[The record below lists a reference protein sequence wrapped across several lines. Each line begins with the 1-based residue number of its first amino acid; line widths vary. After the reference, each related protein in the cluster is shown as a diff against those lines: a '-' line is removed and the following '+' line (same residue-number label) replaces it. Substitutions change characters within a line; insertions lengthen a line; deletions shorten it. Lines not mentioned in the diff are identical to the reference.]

1 MKNKK
6 AKKTYTSTK
15 KKTSNA
21 KIAVTMLLVI
31 VLLAGA
37 IVGTI
42 AAISDGFTK
51 PVEDWFSDKATV
63 TPGDQTG
70 DEQGDQTTPGGNDQ
84 DDQTGDEVVACKHVF
99 EYGICTECGE
109 HALDLISHATK
120 AISADEDC
128 IVNYYDDHL
137 NLIKSETVKGGDNFV
152 GFEGYTEYI
161 ALYPSEMNVP
171 NLDNVKDGDILLNGK
186 LWTKDSSYDNS
197 FLDIYPRYVQKY
209 GMFELNLAIDDFY
222 GMYNDKPIFQFGVD
236 NDFMYYGADG
246 FGFYLKEGDCLKILY
261 GSDSSHS
268 LHGFVTDGIMF
279 KYFTMDNVI
288 NLKYDIDVVNV
299 IVIGYDSGEVA

>member
-6 AKKTYTSTK
+6 AKKTYSSTK

-21 KIAVTMLLVI
+21 KIAVTVLLVF
-31 VLLAGA
+31 VLICGA
-37 IVGTI
+37 IVGTL

-70 DEQGDQTTPGGNDQ
+70 DDQGDQTGPGDDQ
-84 DDQTGDEVVACKHVF
+84 GDQTGDEVVACKHVF

-128 IVNYYDDHL
+128 IINYYDDHL

-209 GMFELNLAIDDFY
+209 GMFGLNLEIDDFY

-236 NDFMYYGADG
+236 NDFMYSGADG

-261 GSDSSHS
+261 GSDRGYSY
-268 LHGFVTDGIMF
+268 HGFVADGIMF
-279 KYFTMDNVI
+279 KYFTMDNAI
-288 NLKYDIDVVNV
+288 NVKYDIDVVNV

>member
-6 AKKTYTSTK
+6 AKKTYPSTK

-63 TPGDQTG
+63 TTPGD
-70 DEQGDQTTPGGNDQ
+70 DQGDQTTPGGNDQ

-171 NLDNVKDGDILLNGK
+171 NLDNVKDGDFLLNGK
-186 LWTKDSSYDNS
+186 LWTKDSSYDNG
-197 FLDIYPRYVQKY
+197 FLDLYPRYFQY
-209 GMFELNLAIDDFY
+209 HGMFRLNLEIDDFY

-246 FGFYLKEGDCLKILY
+246 FGFYLKEGDRLKILY
-261 GSDSSHS
+261 GSDRGHS

-279 KYFTMDNVI
+279 NYFTMDNAV

>member
-1 MKNKK
+1 MKNEFQKHKK
-6 AKKTYTSTK
+6 SDSVKWG
-15 KKTSNA
+15 
-21 KIAVTMLLVI
+21 IAFTLIAILLI
-31 VLLAGA
+31 TAVLGILQSFTDFKPSEWFTGN
-37 IVGTI
+37 IEGTP
-42 AAISDGFTK
+42 SSEEM
-51 PVEDWFSDKATV
+51 PEC
-63 TPGDQTG
+63 
-70 DEQGDQTTPGGNDQ
+70 E
-84 DDQTGDEVVACKHVF
+84 HVF

-109 HALDLISHATK
+109 RAVDLISHATK

-171 NLDNVKDGDILLNGK
+171 NLDNVKDGDFLLNGK

-246 FGFYLKEGDCLKILY
+246 FGFYLKEGDRLKILY

-288 NLKYDIDVVNV
+288 NLKYGIDVVNV
-299 IVIGYDSGEVA
+299 IVIGYDNSEVA

>member
-6 AKKTYTSTK
+6 AKKTYPSTK

-63 TPGDQTG
+63 TTPGD
-70 DEQGDQTTPGGNDQ
+70 DQGDQTTPGGSDQ

-161 ALYPSEMNVP
+161 ALSPSEMNVP

-197 FLDIYPRYVQKY
+197 FLDLYPSYVQNY
-209 GMFELNLAIDDFY
+209 GMFRLNLYIDDFY

-236 NDFMYYGADG
+236 NDFMYYGADD
-246 FGFYLKEGDCLKILY
+246 FGFYLKEGDRLKILY
-261 GSDSSHS
+261 GSDSYHS
-268 LHGFVTDGIMF
+268 RHGFVTDGIMF
-279 KYFTMDNVI
+279 NYFTMDNVI